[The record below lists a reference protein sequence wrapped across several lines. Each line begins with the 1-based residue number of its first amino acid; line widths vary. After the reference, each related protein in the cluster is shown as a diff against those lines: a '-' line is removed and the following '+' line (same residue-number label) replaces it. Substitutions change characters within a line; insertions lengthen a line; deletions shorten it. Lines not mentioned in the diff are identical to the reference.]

1 MSYTHLEDAELV
13 KLYAS
18 GNEPC
23 LVELI
28 NRHQQKLFS
37 FIYKKVKNQELAEDL
52 FQDVFIKV
60 INSLKLNK
68 YNEEGKFS
76 NWIIRVARN
85 HLMDYFRDN
94 VKMRTFSGTEDFD
107 VFDVVI
113 VDETYKPENTD
124 KRFEKKKMR
133 SLIMNLPKDMREV
146 VILRTYFD
154 MSFNEIANL
163 QSVGLNTALG
173 RMHNALKHLRKQY
186 HDSDE
191 LKKYFEQVAQ

>member
-13 KLYAS
+13 KLYIKGEES
-18 GNEPC
+18 C

-94 VKMRTFSGTEDFD
+94 VKMRTFSGTDDFD

-113 VDETYKPENTD
+113 VDDEYKPENQD
-124 KRFEKKKMR
+124 KRSEKKKMR
-133 SLIMNLPKDMREV
+133 NMIMGLPKEMREV

-154 MSFNEIANL
+154 MSFNEIAHL
-163 QSVGLNTALG
+163 QSVGINTALG

-186 HDSDE
+186 QDTDE
-191 LKKYFEQVAQ
+191 LKKYFELVAQ

>member
-1 MSYTHLEDAELV
+1 MSCTQLGDAELV
-13 KLYAS
+13 KLYIK
-18 GNEPC
+18 GNESC

-28 NRHQQKLFS
+28 NRHQQKLYS

-85 HLMDYFRDN
+85 HLMDYFRDH
-94 VKMRTFSGTEDFD
+94 VKMRTFSGTDDFD

-113 VDETYKPENTD
+113 VDETYKPENSD
-124 KRFEKKKMR
+124 KKLEKKKMR
-133 SLIMNLPKDMREV
+133 TLIMALPKEMREV

-154 MSFNEIANL
+154 MSFNEIALL
-163 QSVGLNTALG
+163 QEVGINTALG

-186 HDSDE
+186 SDTDE
-191 LKKYFEQVAQ
+191 LKKYFELVAQ

>member
-13 KLYAS
+13 KLYIKGEES
-18 GNEPC
+18 C

-94 VKMRTFSGTEDFD
+94 VKMRTFSGTDDFD

-113 VDETYKPENTD
+113 VDDEYKPENQD
-124 KRFEKKKMR
+124 KRIEKKKMR
-133 SLIMNLPKDMREV
+133 NMIMGLPKEMREV

-154 MSFNEIANL
+154 MSFNEIAHL
-163 QSVGLNTALG
+163 QSVGINTALG

-186 HDSDE
+186 QDTDE
-191 LKKYFEQVAQ
+191 LKKYFELVAQ

>member
-13 KLYAS
+13 KLYIKGEES
-18 GNEPC
+18 C

-94 VKMRTFSGTEDFD
+94 VKIRTFSGTDDFD

-113 VDETYKPENTD
+113 VDDEYKPENQD
-124 KRFEKKKMR
+124 KRSEKKKMR
-133 SLIMNLPKDMREV
+133 NMIMGLPKEMREV

-154 MSFNEIANL
+154 MSFNEIAHL
-163 QSVGLNTALG
+163 QSVGINTALG

-186 HDSDE
+186 QDTDE
-191 LKKYFEQVAQ
+191 LKKYFELVAQ

>member
-1 MSYTHLEDAELV
+1 MSYSHFNDAELV
-13 KLYAS
+13 KFYVQ
-18 GNEPC
+18 GNESC
-23 LVELI
+23 LAELI
-28 NRHQQKLFS
+28 NRHQQKLFT
-37 FIYKKVKNQELAEDL
+37 FIYKKVKQQELAEDL
-52 FQDVFIKV
+52 FQDIFIKI

-85 HLMDYFRDN
+85 HMMDYFRDH
-94 VKMRTFSGTEDFD
+94 VKMRTYSGTEEFD

-113 VDETYKPENTD
+113 VDEVHIPEKID
-124 KRFEKKKMR
+124 RSAEKKKVR
-133 SLIMNLPKDMREV
+133 SMIMKLPKEMREV
-146 VILRTYFD
+146 VIMRTYFD

-163 QSVGLNTALG
+163 QKVGINTALG

-191 LKKYFEQVAQ
+191 MKKYFEAIAQ

>member
-1 MSYTHLEDAELV
+1 MSYIHLEDAELV
-13 KLYAS
+13 KLYVK
-18 GNEPC
+18 GNESC

-113 VDETYKPENTD
+113 VDEGFKPENSD
-124 KRFEKKKMR
+124 KRHEKKKMR
-133 SLIMNLPKDMREV
+133 NLIMGLPREMREV

-154 MSFNEIANL
+154 MSFNEIAQL
-163 QSVGLNTALG
+163 QAVGINTALG

-186 HDSDE
+186 HDTDE
-191 LKKYFEQVAQ
+191 LKKYFELVAQ

>member
-1 MSYTHLEDAELV
+1 MSYIHLEDAELV
-13 KLYAS
+13 KLYIK
-18 GNEPC
+18 GNESC

-113 VDETYKPENTD
+113 VEEDHKPHAYD
-124 KRFEKKKMR
+124 RPIEKKKMR
-133 SLIMNLPKDMREV
+133 SLIMGLPKEMREV

-154 MSFNEIANL
+154 MSFNEIAQL
-163 QSVGLNTALG
+163 QSVGINTALG

-186 HDSDE
+186 HDTDE
-191 LKKYFEQVAQ
+191 LKKYFEEVAQ

>member
-1 MSYTHLEDAELV
+1 M
-13 KLYAS
+13 
-18 GNEPC
+18 
-23 LVELI
+23 
-28 NRHQQKLFS
+28 
-37 FIYKKVKNQELAEDL
+37 AEDL

-113 VDETYKPENTD
+113 VDEGYKPENAD
-124 KRFEKKKMR
+124 KNIEKKKMR
-133 SLIMNLPKDMREV
+133 NMIMGLPKEMREV

-154 MSFNEIANL
+154 MSFNEIAQL
-163 QSVGLNTALG
+163 QSVGINTALG

-186 HDSDE
+186 HDTDE
-191 LKKYFEQVAQ
+191 LKKYFELAVQ

>member
-1 MSYTHLEDAELV
+1 MSYIQLEDAELV
-13 KLYAS
+13 KLYIK

-113 VDETYKPENTD
+113 VDDEYKPENQD
-124 KRFEKKKMR
+124 KRIEKKKMR
-133 SLIMNLPKDMREV
+133 NMIMGLPKEMREV

-154 MSFNEIANL
+154 MSFNEIAQL
-163 QSVGLNTALG
+163 QSVGINTALG

-186 HDSDE
+186 QDTDE
-191 LKKYFEQVAQ
+191 LKKYFELVAQ

>member
-1 MSYTHLEDAELV
+1 MSCTQLGDAELV
-13 KLYAS
+13 KLYIK
-18 GNEPC
+18 GNESC

-28 NRHQQKLFS
+28 NRHQQKLYS

-85 HLMDYFRDN
+85 HLMDYFRDH
-94 VKMRTFSGTEDFD
+94 VKMRTFSGTDDFD

-113 VDETYKPENTD
+113 VDETYKPENSD
-124 KRFEKKKMR
+124 KKLEKKKMR
-133 SLIMNLPKDMREV
+133 ALIMALPKEMREV

-154 MSFNEIANL
+154 MSFNEIALL
-163 QSVGLNTALG
+163 QEVGINTALG

-186 HDSDE
+186 HDTDE
-191 LKKYFEQVAQ
+191 LKKYFELVAQ

>member
-1 MSYTHLEDAELV
+1 MSYIHLEDAELV
-13 KLYAS
+13 KLYVK
-18 GNEPC
+18 GNEAC

-94 VKMRTFSGTEDFD
+94 VKMRTFSGTDDFD

-113 VDETYKPENTD
+113 VDEDYKPENYD
-124 KRFEKKKMR
+124 KRLEKKRMR
-133 SLIMNLPKDMREV
+133 SLIMNLPKEMREV

-154 MSFNEIANL
+154 MSFSEIAHL
-163 QSVGLNTALG
+163 QSVGINTALG

-191 LKKYFEQVAQ
+191 LKKYFELVAQ

>member
-13 KLYAS
+13 KLYVK
-18 GNEPC
+18 GNEAC

-94 VKMRTFSGTEDFD
+94 VKIRTFSGTEDFD

-113 VDETYKPENTD
+113 VDEDFKPENSD
-124 KRFEKKKMR
+124 RKIEKKKMR
-133 SLIMNLPKDMREV
+133 HLIMSLPKDMREV

-154 MSFNEIANL
+154 MSFNEIAQL
-163 QSVGLNTALG
+163 QSVGINTALG

-191 LKKYFEQVAQ
+191 LKKYFELVAQ

>member
-1 MSYTHLEDAELV
+1 MSYIHLEDAELV
-13 KLYAS
+13 KLYVK
-18 GNEPC
+18 GNEAC

-85 HLMDYFRDN
+85 HLMDYFRDH

-113 VDETYKPENTD
+113 VDEDYKPEIFD
-124 KRFEKKKMR
+124 RRLEKKKMR
-133 SLIMNLPKDMREV
+133 GLIMSLPKDMREV

-154 MSFNEIANL
+154 MSFSEIAQL
-163 QSVGLNTALG
+163 QSVGINTALG

-191 LKKYFEQVAQ
+191 LKKYFELAAQ

>member
-1 MSYTHLEDAELV
+1 MSYIHLEDAELV
-13 KLYAS
+13 KLYVK
-18 GNEPC
+18 GNEAC
-23 LVELI
+23 LLELI

-94 VKMRTFSGTEDFD
+94 IKMRTFSGTEDFD

-113 VDETYKPENTD
+113 VDEGFKPENTD
-124 KRFEKKKMR
+124 KRLEKKRMR
-133 SLIMNLPKDMREV
+133 GLIMGLPKEMREV

-154 MSFNEIANL
+154 MSFNEIAQL
-163 QSVGLNTALG
+163 QSVGINTALG

-186 HDSDE
+186 TDSDE
-191 LKKYFEQVAQ
+191 LKKYFELVSQ

>member
-13 KLYAS
+13 KLYVK
-18 GNEPC
+18 GNETC

-68 YNEEGKFS
+68 YSEEGKFS

-94 VKMRTFSGTEDFD
+94 VKIRTYSGTDDFD

-113 VDETYKPENTD
+113 VDEEFKPENTD
-124 KRFEKKKMR
+124 RKIEKKKMR
-133 SLIMNLPKDMREV
+133 NLIMSLPKDMREV

-154 MSFNEIANL
+154 MSFNEIAQL
-163 QSVGLNTALG
+163 QSVGINTALG

-186 HDSDE
+186 HDTDE
-191 LKKYFEQVAQ
+191 LKKYFELVAQ

>member
-1 MSYTHLEDAELV
+1 MSCTQLGDAELV
-13 KLYAS
+13 KLYIK
-18 GNEPC
+18 GNESC

-28 NRHQQKLFS
+28 NRHQQKLYS

-85 HLMDYFRDN
+85 HLMDYFRDH
-94 VKMRTFSGTEDFD
+94 VKMRTFSGTDDFD

-113 VDETYKPENTD
+113 VDETYKPENSD
-124 KRFEKKKMR
+124 KKLEKKKMR
-133 SLIMNLPKDMREV
+133 ALIMALPKEMREV

-154 MSFNEIANL
+154 MSFNEIAHL
-163 QSVGLNTALG
+163 QKVGINTALG

-186 HDSDE
+186 HDTDE
-191 LKKYFEQVAQ
+191 LKKYFELVAQ

>member
-1 MSYTHLEDAELV
+1 MSYIHLEDAELV
-13 KLYAS
+13 KLYVK
-18 GNEPC
+18 GNESC

-113 VDETYKPENTD
+113 VDEGYKPENAD
-124 KRFEKKKMR
+124 KNIEKKKMR
-133 SLIMNLPKDMREV
+133 NMIMGLPKEMREV

-154 MSFNEIANL
+154 MSFNEIAQL
-163 QSVGLNTALG
+163 QSVGINTALG

-186 HDSDE
+186 HDTDE
-191 LKKYFEQVAQ
+191 LKKYFELVAQ

>member
-13 KLYAS
+13 KLYAN

>member
-1 MSYTHLEDAELV
+1 MSYIHLEDAELV
-13 KLYAS
+13 KLYVK
-18 GNEPC
+18 GNESC

-28 NRHQQKLFS
+28 NRHQQKLFA

-113 VDETYKPENTD
+113 VDDGFKPENSD
-124 KRFEKKKMR
+124 KKLEKKKMR
-133 SLIMNLPKDMREV
+133 KLIMGLPKEMREV

-154 MSFNEIANL
+154 MSFNEIALL
-163 QSVGLNTALG
+163 QSVGINTALG

-186 HDSDE
+186 QDTDE
-191 LKKYFEQVAQ
+191 LKKYFELVAQ

>member
-1 MSYTHLEDAELV
+1 MSCTQLGDAELV
-13 KLYAS
+13 KLYIK
-18 GNEPC
+18 GNESC

-28 NRHQQKLFS
+28 NRHQQKLYS

-85 HLMDYFRDN
+85 HLMDYFRDH
-94 VKMRTFSGTEDFD
+94 VKMRTFSGTDNFD

-113 VDETYKPENTD
+113 VDDAFKPENSD
-124 KRFEKKKMR
+124 KKLEKKKMR
-133 SLIMNLPKDMREV
+133 TLIMALPKEMREV

-154 MSFNEIANL
+154 MSFNEIALL
-163 QSVGLNTALG
+163 QEVGINTALG

-186 HDSDE
+186 HDTDE
-191 LKKYFEQVAQ
+191 LKKYFELVAQ

>member
-13 KLYAS
+13 KLYVKGDES
-18 GNEPC
+18 C

-28 NRHQQKLFS
+28 NRHQQKLFA
-37 FIYKKVKNQELAEDL
+37 FIYKKVKKQELAEDL

-113 VDETYKPENTD
+113 VDEGFKPENSD
-124 KRFEKKKMR
+124 KRLEKKKMR
-133 SLIMNLPKDMREV
+133 KLIMSLPKEMREV

-154 MSFNEIANL
+154 MSFSEIAQL
-163 QSVGLNTALG
+163 QEVGINTALG

-186 HDSDE
+186 QDSDE
-191 LKKYFEQVAQ
+191 LKKYFELVAQ

>member
-13 KLYAS
+13 KLYIKGEES
-18 GNEPC
+18 C

-94 VKMRTFSGTEDFD
+94 VKMRTFSGTDDFD

-113 VDETYKPENTD
+113 VDDEYKPENQD
-124 KRFEKKKMR
+124 KRIEKKKMR
-133 SLIMNLPKDMREV
+133 NMIMGLPKEMREV

-154 MSFNEIANL
+154 MSFNEIAQL
-163 QSVGLNTALG
+163 QSVGINTALG

-186 HDSDE
+186 QDTDE
-191 LKKYFEQVAQ
+191 LKKYFELVAQ

>member
-1 MSYTHLEDAELV
+1 MSYIHLEDAELV
-13 KLYAS
+13 KLYVK
-18 GNEPC
+18 GNESC

-28 NRHQQKLFS
+28 HRHQQKLFS

-113 VDETYKPENTD
+113 VDEGYKPENSD
-124 KRFEKKKMR
+124 RHLEKKKMR
-133 SLIMNLPKDMREV
+133 NMIMGLPKEMREV

-154 MSFNEIANL
+154 MSFNEIAQL
-163 QSVGLNTALG
+163 QSVGINTALG

-191 LKKYFEQVAQ
+191 LKKYFDLVVQ

>member
-13 KLYAS
+13 KLYVK
-18 GNEPC
+18 GNETC

-68 YNEEGKFS
+68 YSEEGKFS

-94 VKMRTFSGTEDFD
+94 VKIRTYSGTDDFD

-113 VDETYKPENTD
+113 VDEEFKPENTD
-124 KRFEKKKMR
+124 RKIEKKKMR
-133 SLIMNLPKDMREV
+133 NLIMSLPKDMREV

-154 MSFNEIANL
+154 MSFNEIAQL
-163 QSVGLNTALG
+163 QSVGINTALG

-191 LKKYFEQVAQ
+191 LKKYFELVAQ

>member
-13 KLYAS
+13 KLYVK
-18 GNEPC
+18 GNESC

-76 NWIIRVARN
+76 NWILRVARN
-85 HLMDYFRDN
+85 HLMDYFRDH
-94 VKMRTFSGTEDFD
+94 VKLRTFSGTEDFD

-113 VDETYKPENTD
+113 VDEEFKPETTD
-124 KRFEKKKMR
+124 KRFEKKKVR
-133 SLIMNLPKDMREV
+133 SMIMNLPKEMREV

-154 MSFNEIANL
+154 MSFNEIAQL
-163 QSVGLNTALG
+163 QSVGINTALG

-191 LKKYFEQVAQ
+191 LKKYFELVAQ

>member
-1 MSYTHLEDAELV
+1 MSYIHLEDAELV
-13 KLYAS
+13 KLYVK
-18 GNEPC
+18 GNESC

-28 NRHQQKLFS
+28 HRHQQKLFS

-113 VDETYKPENTD
+113 VDEGYKPEKSD
-124 KRFEKKKMR
+124 RHLEKKKMR
-133 SLIMNLPKDMREV
+133 NMIMGLPKEMREV

-154 MSFNEIANL
+154 MSFNEIAQL
-163 QSVGLNTALG
+163 QSVGINTALG

-191 LKKYFEQVAQ
+191 LKKYFDLVVQ

>member
-1 MSYTHLEDAELV
+1 MSCTQLGDAELV
-13 KLYAS
+13 KLYIK
-18 GNEPC
+18 GNESC

-28 NRHQQKLFS
+28 NRHQQKLYS

-85 HLMDYFRDN
+85 HLMDYFRDH
-94 VKMRTFSGTEDFD
+94 VKMRTFSGTDDFD

-113 VDETYKPENTD
+113 VDETYKPENSD
-124 KRFEKKKMR
+124 KKLEKKKMR
-133 SLIMNLPKDMREV
+133 ALIMALPKEMREV

-154 MSFNEIANL
+154 MSFSEIALL
-163 QSVGLNTALG
+163 QEVGINTALG

-186 HDSDE
+186 HDTDE
-191 LKKYFEQVAQ
+191 LKKYFELVAQ

>member
-1 MSYTHLEDAELV
+1 MSYSHLEDAELV
-13 KLYAS
+13 TLYVK
-18 GNEPC
+18 GNESC

-37 FIYKKVKNQELAEDL
+37 FIYNKVKNQELAEDL

-107 VFDVVI
+107 VFDVVV
-113 VDETYKPENTD
+113 VDEGIKPESYD
-124 KRFEKKKMR
+124 KRFERKKMR
-133 SLIMNLPKDMREV
+133 QMIQGLPKEMREV

-154 MSFNEIANL
+154 MSFSEIAQL
-163 QSVGLNTALG
+163 QEVGINTALG

-191 LKKYFEQVAQ
+191 LKKYFELVQ

>member
-1 MSYTHLEDAELV
+1 MSYIHLEDAELV
-13 KLYAS
+13 KLYVK
-18 GNEPC
+18 GNESC

-113 VDETYKPENTD
+113 VDEGYKPENAD
-124 KRFEKKKMR
+124 KNIEKKKMR
-133 SLIMNLPKDMREV
+133 NMIMGLPKEMREV

-154 MSFNEIANL
+154 MSFNEIAQL
-163 QSVGLNTALG
+163 QSVGINTALG

-186 HDSDE
+186 HDTDE
-191 LKKYFEQVAQ
+191 LKKYFELAAQ

>member
-13 KLYAS
+13 KLYIKGEES
-18 GNEPC
+18 C

-94 VKMRTFSGTEDFD
+94 VKMRTFSGTDDFD

-113 VDETYKPENTD
+113 VDDEYKPENQD
-124 KRFEKKKMR
+124 KRIEKKKMR
-133 SLIMNLPKDMREV
+133 NMIMGLPKEMREV

-154 MSFNEIANL
+154 MSFNEIALL
-163 QSVGLNTALG
+163 QSVGINTALG

-186 HDSDE
+186 QDTDE
-191 LKKYFEQVAQ
+191 LKKYFELVAQ

>member
-13 KLYAS
+13 KLYIIGEES
-18 GNEPC
+18 C

-94 VKMRTFSGTEDFD
+94 VKMRTFSGTDDFD

-113 VDETYKPENTD
+113 VDDEYKPENQD
-124 KRFEKKKMR
+124 KRIEKKKMR
-133 SLIMNLPKDMREV
+133 NMIMGLPKEMREV

-154 MSFNEIANL
+154 MSFNEIAHL
-163 QSVGLNTALG
+163 QSVGINTALG

-186 HDSDE
+186 QDTDE
-191 LKKYFEQVAQ
+191 LKKYFELVAQ

>member
-13 KLYAS
+13 KLYVK
-18 GNEPC
+18 GNESC

-76 NWIIRVARN
+76 NWILRVARN
-85 HLMDYFRDN
+85 HLMDYFRDH
-94 VKMRTFSGTEDFD
+94 VKLRTFSGTEDFD

-113 VDETYKPENTD
+113 VDEEFKPETTD
-124 KRFEKKKMR
+124 KRFEKKKVR
-133 SLIMNLPKDMREV
+133 SMIMNLPKEMREV

-154 MSFNEIANL
+154 MSFNEIAQL
-163 QSVGLNTALG
+163 QAVGLNTALG

-191 LKKYFEQVAQ
+191 LKKYYEMVSQ

>member
-1 MSYTHLEDAELV
+1 MSYTHFEDAELV
-13 KLYAS
+13 KLYIK
-18 GNEPC
+18 GNESC

-28 NRHQQKLFS
+28 DRHQQKLFS
-37 FIYKKVKNQELAEDL
+37 FIYKKVKNQDLAEDL

-94 VKMRTFSGTEDFD
+94 VKMRTYSGTEDFD

-113 VDETYKPENTD
+113 VDEGFKP
-124 KRFEKKKMR
+124 
-133 SLIMNLPKDMREV
+133 
-146 VILRTYFD
+146 
-154 MSFNEIANL
+154 
-163 QSVGLNTALG
+163 
-173 RMHNALKHLRKQY
+173 
-186 HDSDE
+186 
-191 LKKYFEQVAQ
+191 

>member
-13 KLYAS
+13 KLYVK
-18 GNEPC
+18 GNESC

-28 NRHQQKLFS
+28 DRHQQKLFS

-113 VDETYKPENTD
+113 VDEGFKPESAD
-124 KRFEKKKMR
+124 KRLERKKMR
-133 SLIMNLPKDMREV
+133 ALIMSLPKDMREV
-146 VILRTYFD
+146 VIMRTYFD
-154 MSFNEIANL
+154 MSFNEIAQL
-163 QSVGLNTALG
+163 QAVGINTALG

-186 HDSDE
+186 QDTDE
-191 LKKYFEQVAQ
+191 LKKYFELVAQ